1 MLSLVV
7 PCYNEEDNVEDFYNQ
22 TVYAFDSK
30 IKDFEI
36 VFVDDGS
43 SDKTLDKLKKLYDRD
58 NFIFR
63 CFHSAEISAKRL
75 LFMQD

>member
-30 IKDFEI
+30 INDFEI

-43 SDKTLDKLKKLYDRD
+43 SDKTLER
-58 NFIFR
+58 
-63 CFHSAEISAKRL
+63 
-75 LFMQD
+75 